1 MKGREKRLK
10 IHRCGSST
18 PRLETIDPRQSLL
31 LYCFLHTDACS
42 QRCIDKSVQISVD
55 CFQLCTQKKTKPSYI
70 TQVDSVH
77 PARAIYKRS
86 AFRIPIESVLR
97 IEDWF

>member
-1 MKGREKRLK
+1 MLVLRGALINQYKYQWIVFNYALK
-10 IHRCGSST
+10 
-18 PRLETIDPRQSLL
+18 
-31 LYCFLHTDACS
+31 
-42 QRCIDKSVQISVD
+42 
-55 CFQLCTQKKTKPSYI
+55 KKKPSYI

-77 PARAIYKRS
+77 PARAIYKRC

>member
-18 PRLETIDPRQSLL
+18 PRLETIDPWQSLL

-55 CFQLCTQKKTKPSYI
+55 CFQLCTQKKKNPLILHRWIVFTLLEQFI
-70 TQVDSVH
+70 RD
-77 PARAIYKRS
+77 
-86 AFRIPIESVLR
+86 VLS
-97 IEDWF
+97 EYL

>member
-1 MKGREKRLK
+1 M
-10 IHRCGSST
+10 HS
-18 PRLETIDPRQSLL
+18 
-31 LYCFLHTDACS
+31 
-42 QRCIDKSVQISVD
+42 
-55 CFQLCTQKKTKPSYI
+55 KKKPSYI

-97 IEDWF
+97 IELVLGTWLQDGGLKYTQKGLSLCCNAEQLCWVNGFGCFRSQLT